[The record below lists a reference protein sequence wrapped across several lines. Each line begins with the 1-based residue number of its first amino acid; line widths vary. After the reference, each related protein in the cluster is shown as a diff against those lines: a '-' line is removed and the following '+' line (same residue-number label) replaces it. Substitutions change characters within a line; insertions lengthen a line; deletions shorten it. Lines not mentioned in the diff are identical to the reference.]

1 MKIASLISCTV
12 FSLSV
17 AIIILIVT
25 VLGIRNLSTPSPPDA
40 WSCSPTSTYARTF
53 PIPGTERITTTLE
66 GPAVIGRDK

>member
-25 VLGIRNLSTPSPPDA
+25 LLGVRNLSTALTAGCLVLLAYVYVCPHFPNSWYRKDNDDA
-40 WSCSPTSTYARTF
+40 
-53 PIPGTERITTTLE
+53 
-66 GPAVIGRDK
+66 